1 MLRRSKGKSGPGGP
15 LRMTHSGSFAP
26 KGASPPGR
34 AAIFAGYSGLATSR
48 TASFSRIRADLPE
61 RPRR

>member
-1 MLRRSKGKSGPGGP
+1 MAKAAREDRF
-15 LRMTHSGSFAP
+15 RMTHSGSFAP
-26 KGASPPGR
+26 KGAVMAAPAGR
-34 AAIFAGYSGLATSR
+34 AGYSGLATSR